1 MAGGVEGN
9 YTVLWCRFEN
19 DTVAPQQ
26 EMINLDFDP
35 TDGWHSYELKVTVG
49 KTFAVG
55 EDWSLELIID
65 GTSLV
70 IMNGIPVFSEHARL
84 TLSVWNRD
92 DFVPDVQDIFTRP
105 EATSFFRNLRF
116 PPSTDNLCR
125 FGDPFR
131 PGDNSVSAFYAGVG
145 TEKMKDDV
153 APFREFNCDPDCSNM
168 DTTAFHVRIDDLTLS
183 PNVSFKQLDGMNLTD
198 ATAVYYI
205 TVKAVSGS
213 GRTALACSS
222 GVQVDVTP
230 PDIQGIDHVDM
241 SWDDEEIVEY
251 QGSNSTIAVRY
262 SAFDRESQVA
272 EYFWAIGTAPWGS
285 DIQTFMSNGLRD
297 LAVNSDLEGVLQH
310 GSIYFVT
317 LLVVNG
323 AGLESSMTSSG
334 VKVLLGYPNVT
345 QMNTTVLFGEDV
357 SDDVYPDD
365 VVEVADLAHAGFTW
379 ERPQEEQAI
388 TSICG
393 AGGAR
398 WCGSERAKQPRSNT
412 ALTTD
417 NIMARGGNDNVPDL
431 PVDDQTLGNVF
442 REICGHRYRETFGRL
457 MSADCYGCQVDH
469 PSQRH
474 HPCLFLHDDEL
485 REYGHRSLANMLFRK
500 VYADFVGLTV
510 YLCEQEQVP
519 PLETMRQ
526 KYEEWRQDMQRSID
540 ADQEKETGEEE
551 KEGGCDNDKSGSVHP
566 WIRDMIERE
575 LHVCVNS
582 RDLGETDVDILS
594 NEVATLIC
602 SYAGSWLIRHRG
614 WEREPLRKFAVVSSH
629 TPTSMAH
636 LRYRYVHN
644 HVFYITTEWT
654 VPHVRLERSLK
665 EGRSIQ
671 QTVVASINASDY
683 FLLTAVFA
691 HKRSLT
697 RHQKSHDTTKV
708 THRCEICDKTF
719 TRLYDMKR
727 HHQQKHESAASSHEC
742 DFCGRK
748 PAPTFSC
755 GTCNEVFGTVRALQ
769 AHGEAAHPV
778 PSTSREQ
785 KRGAPAAGAGPAAK
799 RRNIQPAPGEFP
811 YQEDPVAV
819 SEDLIP
825 KRMTRPPVIFTDG
838 DDTED
843 TNDLTENVWA
853 IFRDQR
859 TVFKLSV
866 SFGFLLRDGETGAPR
881 YFYPSD
887 NNNRFVEEPVLVE
900 NEDGVRLF
908 LDRFNDV
915 DVMERARQQRS
926 NRDRLGPYNDKRC
939 FFRCLA
945 LHRHC
950 DRTNLEGAT
959 KTLFHQYLAWA
970 GKTVKQFK
978 GVSLKHL
985 NDLETLFDVDIY
997 VYALQPNDDEDAA
1010 ADDFFAELVRR
1021 PLSTHNN
1028 TMYLNLYGDH
1038 FMRQEMEPPRHCEV
1052 HIRTCDGKA
1061 AREYPGGAYHLKH
1074 TIFEKLQDEGIV
1086 VAEEDRF
1093 YPYRACFDIECLLKP
1108 LSDPNTTPKLQ
1119 WETVHE
1125 LLSVSVASNVPGYT
1139 EPVCFV
1145 SEGEPAEVAEK
1156 LLDHLTQISQ
1166 ESYGLL
1172 SAKFSWIK
1180 KLEKRRK
1187 KHYMTKLMEEF
1198 EKYLK
1203 QLVVLSFNGGK
1214 YDLNAV
1220 KKVFLPLLLRSTS
1233 KLRPIKKNNNYMSI
1247 ETDDLKF
1254 LDLINYVAPG
1264 FSYSILLK
1272 AYDCE
1277 ETKGFFPYEWMDS
1290 LDKLDEPR
1298 LPGPDAFHSKLRD
1311 SDIEAEDYQY
1321 CLQVWEDQSM
1331 TTMRDFLVWYNN
1343 KDVGP
1348 MVDAV
1353 QKMFDFYKDLGIDM
1367 FKDGISVPGLTLKFL
1382 FMNLPSTTYFTL
1394 VDNEEVYRLFK
1405 DNIVGG
1411 PSIIFHR
1418 HHEKGK
1424 TYIRA
1429 DEMKEMGREPKLC
1442 QKVVGFDANALYLWA
1457 LMQDMPSGHYIRRQA
1472 ETGFKPEDSAPA
1484 RGRMATEWLDWV
1496 AQERDLAIR
1505 HQFNSTEKRVGPR
1518 RIPVDGFCS
1527 ATGEIFQFHG
1537 CYWHGHACNL
1547 TKGRDYNERRGKSL
1561 ATLREETAETTE
1573 YLRKC
1578 GYTVVEMWECEWLA
1592 MVRTDDRLSS
1602 FVAGRK
1608 TPTEHLPD
1616 MTEERVL
1623 QAVRSGQLFGAVECD
1638 IEVPANLKSHFSEM
1652 PPIFKNVDISID
1664 DIGDYMK
1671 AYAEEH
1677 NLMSKPRRSL
1687 IGSMFG
1693 RKILLATSLLNW
1705 YLKHGLQ
1712 VTRIYQVM
1720 EYRPKPSFKSF
1731 GDAVSDARRKGDE
1744 DKSKKI
1750 IADTMKLIGNS
1761 GYGKTVTNKEKQTDV
1776 EYCEDVVTATR
1787 RINTSRFRHLVVVN
1801 DEGFFEIE
1809 SAKRKIKFDLPLQIG
1824 FFVYQY
1830 AKLRMLE
1837 FYYDFMLEFVDVSDF
1852 QYCEM
1857 DTDSAYIALSANS
1870 LDDVINLTCG
1880 RDTPENA
1887 AYDKRTPGLFKE
1899 EWSGNGIVGLCSKTY
1914 YCFGGEDKTHDKFS
1928 CKGVNKRC
1936 NDIDHQKYLRV
1947 LETKRSGQGIN
1958 KGFRMRG
1965 NEMHTYVQIRDAFSY
1980 FYPKRKVKNDGITT
1994 LPLDI

>member
-1 MAGGVEGN
+1 MAFSCETCG
-9 YTVLWCRFEN
+9 
-19 DTVAPQQ
+19 
-26 EMINLDFDP
+26 
-35 TDGWHSYELKVTVG
+35 KV
-49 KTFAVG
+49 
-55 EDWSLELIID
+55 
-65 GTSLV
+65 
-70 IMNGIPVFSEHARL
+70 
-84 TLSVWNRD
+84 
-92 DFVPDVQDIFTRP
+92 FTQK
-105 EATSFFRNLRF
+105 RN
-116 PPSTDNLCR
+116 
-125 FGDPFR
+125 
-131 PGDNSVSAFYAGVG
+131 
-145 TEKMKDDV
+145 
-153 APFREFNCDPDCSNM
+153 
-168 DTTAFHVRIDDLTLS
+168 
-183 PNVSFKQLDGMNLTD
+183 
-198 ATAVYYI
+198 
-205 TVKAVSGS
+205 
-213 GRTALACSS
+213 
-222 GVQVDVTP
+222 
-230 PDIQGIDHVDM
+230 
-241 SWDDEEIVEY
+241 
-251 QGSNSTIAVRY
+251 
-262 SAFDRESQVA
+262 
-272 EYFWAIGTAPWGS
+272 
-285 DIQTFMSNGLRD
+285 
-297 LAVNSDLEGVLQH
+297 
-310 GSIYFVT
+310 
-317 LLVVNG
+317 
-323 AGLESSMTSSG
+323 
-334 VKVLLGYPNVT
+334 
-345 QMNTTVLFGEDV
+345 
-357 SDDVYPDD
+357 
-365 VVEVADLAHAGFTW
+365 
-379 ERPQEEQAI
+379 
-388 TSICG
+388 
-393 AGGAR
+393 
-398 WCGSERAKQPRSNT
+398 
-412 ALTTD
+412 
-417 NIMARGGNDNVPDL
+417 
-431 PVDDQTLGNVF
+431 
-442 REICGHRYRETFGRL
+442 
-457 MSADCYGCQVDH
+457 
-469 PSQRH
+469 
-474 HPCLFLHDDEL
+474 
-485 REYGHRSLANMLFRK
+485 
-500 VYADFVGLTV
+500 
-510 YLCEQEQVP
+510 
-519 PLETMRQ
+519 
-526 KYEEWRQDMQRSID
+526 
-540 ADQEKETGEEE
+540 
-551 KEGGCDNDKSGSVHP
+551 
-566 WIRDMIERE
+566 
-575 LHVCVNS
+575 
-582 RDLGETDVDILS
+582 
-594 NEVATLIC
+594 
-602 SYAGSWLIRHRG
+602 
-614 WEREPLRKFAVVSSH
+614 
-629 TPTSMAH
+629 
-636 LRYRYVHN
+636 
-644 HVFYITTEWT
+644 
-654 VPHVRLERSLK
+654 
-665 EGRSIQ
+665 
-671 QTVVASINASDY
+671 
-683 FLLTAVFA
+683 
-691 HKRSLT
+691 LT

-719 TRLYDMKR
+719 TRLSDMKR
-727 HHQQKHESAASSHEC
+727 HHQQKHESTATIHEC
-742 DFCGRK
+742 DFCGRTFARPDNMMQHRRLHDNPR

-755 GTCNEVFGTVRALQ
+755 GTCNAVFGTVRALQ

-825 KRMTRPPVIFTDG
+825 QEDDPATRTLYKQRWSTIRTQFRRDHIIQDTYNFRL
-838 DDTED
+838 DTED

-866 SFGFLLRDGETGAPR
+866 SFGFLLRDGETGALR

-887 NNNRFVEEPVLVE
+887 NNNRFVEEPVLVQ
-900 NEDGVRLF
+900 NEEGVRLF
-908 LDRFNDV
+908 LDKLNDA
-915 DVMERARQQRS
+915 DLMERARQQRPNS
-926 NRDRLGPYNDKRC
+926 KTVFHKMTNVTFYIHKIKDHPIGAPDTLLDHITKSRSIIALLGDKNGPYTDKLC

-945 LHRHC
+945 LHRNN
-950 DRTNLEGAT
+950 DRTMLETTT
-959 KTLFHQYLAWA
+959 KALFREYLAWA

-985 NDLETLFDVDIY
+985 NDLEALFKVDIY
-997 VYALQPNDDEDAA
+997 VYSIEANNNQD
-1010 ADDFFAELVRR
+1010 ADDDDDDFYAELVRR

-1028 TMYLNLYGDH
+1028 IMYLNLCGEH
-1038 FMRQEMEPPRHCEV
+1038 FSFIKDFKAYAKSFACPQCGKRWNHRGHCEA
-1052 HIRTCDGKA
+1052 HIRSCDGKVA
-1061 AREYPGGAYHLKH
+1061 KEYPGGAYRLRQ
-1074 TIFEKLQDEGIV
+1074 TIFQKLEDEGIV
-1086 VAEEDRF
+1086 VPEEDRF

-1108 LSDPNTTPKLQ
+1108 LPSTNNTTPKLQ

-1156 LLDHLTQISQ
+1156 LLDHLKQISQ

-1172 SAKFSWIK
+1172 SAKFSWVVDEMESIRQRDLDK
-1180 KLEKRRK
+1180 ETEEEEVEKEGVTEDGPGAVEQMKERQKRRK
-1187 KHYMTKLMEEF
+1187 KHYMTKLIDEF
-1198 EKYLK
+1198 QQYLR

-1247 ETDDLKF
+1247 DTDDMKF

-1264 FSYSILLK
+1264 FSYSTLLK
-1272 AYDCE
+1272 AYECE

-1321 CLQVWEDQSM
+1321 CLQVWKDHNM

-1353 QKMFDFYKDLGIDM
+1353 HKMFDFYKDLGIDM

-1418 HHEKGK
+1418 YHEKGK

-1442 QKVVGFDANALYLWA
+1442 QRVVGFDANALYLWA
-1457 LMQDMPSGHYIRRQA
+1457 LMQAMPSGHYIRRQA

-1505 HQFNSTEKRVGPR
+1505 HKFNSTEKRVGPR

-1547 TKGRDYNERRGKSL
+1547 TKGRDYNERRGKSM
-1561 ATLREETAETTE
+1561 ATLRVETAETTE

-1578 GYTVVEMWECEWLA
+1578 GYTVVEMRECEWLA
-1592 MVRTDDRLSS
+1592 MVRADDRLSS
-1602 FVAGRK
+1602 FLAGRK

-1638 IEVPANLKSHFSEM
+1638 IEVPADLKSHFSEM

-1693 RKILLATSLLNW
+1693 QKILLATPLLNW
-1705 YLKHGLQ
+1705 YLNHGLK

-1801 DEGFFEIE
+1801 DEDFFEIE
-1809 SAKRKIKFDLPLQIG
+1809 SAKRTIKFDLPLQIG

-1870 LDDVINLTCG
+1870 LGDVIKPHMRERYNREKSDWFPRT
-1880 RDTPENA
+1880 DTLENA

-1947 LETKRSGQGIN
+1947 LETKRSGKGIN

>member
-1 MAGGVEGN
+1 
-9 YTVLWCRFEN
+9 
-19 DTVAPQQ
+19 
-26 EMINLDFDP
+26 
-35 TDGWHSYELKVTVG
+35 
-49 KTFAVG
+49 
-55 EDWSLELIID
+55 
-65 GTSLV
+65 
-70 IMNGIPVFSEHARL
+70 
-84 TLSVWNRD
+84 
-92 DFVPDVQDIFTRP
+92 
-105 EATSFFRNLRF
+105 
-116 PPSTDNLCR
+116 
-125 FGDPFR
+125 
-131 PGDNSVSAFYAGVG
+131 
-145 TEKMKDDV
+145 
-153 APFREFNCDPDCSNM
+153 
-168 DTTAFHVRIDDLTLS
+168 
-183 PNVSFKQLDGMNLTD
+183 
-198 ATAVYYI
+198 
-205 TVKAVSGS
+205 
-213 GRTALACSS
+213 
-222 GVQVDVTP
+222 
-230 PDIQGIDHVDM
+230 
-241 SWDDEEIVEY
+241 
-251 QGSNSTIAVRY
+251 
-262 SAFDRESQVA
+262 
-272 EYFWAIGTAPWGS
+272 
-285 DIQTFMSNGLRD
+285 
-297 LAVNSDLEGVLQH
+297 
-310 GSIYFVT
+310 
-317 LLVVNG
+317 
-323 AGLESSMTSSG
+323 
-334 VKVLLGYPNVT
+334 
-345 QMNTTVLFGEDV
+345 
-357 SDDVYPDD
+357 
-365 VVEVADLAHAGFTW
+365 
-379 ERPQEEQAI
+379 
-388 TSICG
+388 
-393 AGGAR
+393 
-398 WCGSERAKQPRSNT
+398 
-412 ALTTD
+412 
-417 NIMARGGNDNVPDL
+417 
-431 PVDDQTLGNVF
+431 
-442 REICGHRYRETFGRL
+442 
-457 MSADCYGCQVDH
+457 
-469 PSQRH
+469 
-474 HPCLFLHDDEL
+474 
-485 REYGHRSLANMLFRK
+485 
-500 VYADFVGLTV
+500 
-510 YLCEQEQVP
+510 
-519 PLETMRQ
+519 
-526 KYEEWRQDMQRSID
+526 
-540 ADQEKETGEEE
+540 
-551 KEGGCDNDKSGSVHP
+551 
-566 WIRDMIERE
+566 
-575 LHVCVNS
+575 
-582 RDLGETDVDILS
+582 
-594 NEVATLIC
+594 
-602 SYAGSWLIRHRG
+602 
-614 WEREPLRKFAVVSSH
+614 
-629 TPTSMAH
+629 
-636 LRYRYVHN
+636 
-644 HVFYITTEWT
+644 
-654 VPHVRLERSLK
+654 
-665 EGRSIQ
+665 
-671 QTVVASINASDY
+671 
-683 FLLTAVFA
+683 
-691 HKRSLT
+691 
-697 RHQKSHDTTKV
+697 
-708 THRCEICDKTF
+708 
-719 TRLYDMKR
+719 
-727 HHQQKHESAASSHEC
+727 
-742 DFCGRK
+742 
-748 PAPTFSC
+748 
-755 GTCNEVFGTVRALQ
+755 
-769 AHGEAAHPV
+769 
-778 PSTSREQ
+778 
-785 KRGAPAAGAGPAAK
+785 
-799 RRNIQPAPGEFP
+799 
-811 YQEDPVAV
+811 
-819 SEDLIP
+819 
-825 KRMTRPPVIFTDG
+825 
-838 DDTED
+838 
-843 TNDLTENVWA
+843 
-853 IFRDQR
+853 
-859 TVFKLSV
+859 
-866 SFGFLLRDGETGAPR
+866 
-881 YFYPSD
+881 
-887 NNNRFVEEPVLVE
+887 
-900 NEDGVRLF
+900 
-908 LDRFNDV
+908 
-915 DVMERARQQRS
+915 MERARQQRQNS
-926 NRDRLGPYNDKRC
+926 KTVFHKMTNVTFYIHKIKDHPIGAPGTVPEYITKSRSIIALLGDKLGPYNDKLC

-950 DRTNLEGAT
+950 DRTNLERAT
-959 KTLFHQYLAWA
+959 KTLHHEYLAWA
-970 GKTVKQFK
+970 GKTAKQFK

-985 NDLETLFDVDIY
+985 NDLEALFKVDIY
-997 VYALQPNDDEDAA
+997 VYSIERNNDASADDDD
-1010 ADDFFAELVRR
+1010 DDFFAELVRR
-1021 PLSTHNN
+1021 PLSTYNN
-1028 TMYLNLYGDH
+1028 IMYLNLCGEH
-1038 FMRQEMEPPRHCEV
+1038 FSFIKDFKAYAKSFACPQCGKRWNHRGHCEA
-1052 HIRTCDGKA
+1052 HIRSCDGKVA
-1061 AREYPGGAYHLKH
+1061 KEYPGGAYRLRQ
-1074 TIFEKLQDEGIV
+1074 TIFQKLEDEGIV
-1086 VAEEDRF
+1086 VAQEDRF

-1108 LSDPNTTPKLQ
+1108 LPSTNNTTPKLQ

-1156 LLDHLTQISQ
+1156 LLAHLKKISQ

-1172 SAKFSWIK
+1172 SAKFSWVLDEMESIRQRDLDK
-1180 KLEKRRK
+1180 ETEEEEEKEGVTEDGPGAVEQMKERQKRRK
-1187 KHYMTKLMEEF
+1187 KHYMTKLIDEF
-1198 EKYLK
+1198 QQYLR

-1247 ETDDLKF
+1247 DTDDMKF

-1264 FSYSILLK
+1264 FSYSTLLK
-1272 AYDCE
+1272 AYECE

-1418 HHEKGK
+1418 YHEKGK

-1472 ETGFKPEDSAPA
+1472 ETGFKPEHSAPA

-1505 HQFNSTEKRVGPR
+1505 HQFNSTEKRIGPR

-1547 TKGRDYNERRGKSL
+1547 TKGRDYNKRRGKSM
-1561 ATLREETAETTE
+1561 ATLRAETAETTE

-1578 GYTVVEMWECEWLA
+1578 GYTVVEMRECEWLA
-1592 MVRTDDRLSS
+1592 MVRADDRLSS

-1638 IEVPANLKSHFSEM
+1638 IEVPADRKSHFSEM

-1693 RKILLATSLLNW
+1693 QKILLATPLLNW
-1705 YLKHGLQ
+1705 YLNHGLQ

-1801 DEGFFEIE
+1801 DEDFFEIE

-1870 LDDVINLTCG
+1870 LDDVIKPHMRERYNREKSDWFPRT
-1880 RDTPENA
+1880 DTPENT